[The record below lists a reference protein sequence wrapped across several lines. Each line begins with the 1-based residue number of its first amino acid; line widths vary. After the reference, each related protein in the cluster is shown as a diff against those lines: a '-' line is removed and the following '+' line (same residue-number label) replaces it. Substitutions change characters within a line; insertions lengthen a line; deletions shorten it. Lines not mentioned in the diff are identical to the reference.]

1 MLKKISFIALAL
13 VLPLLFGNAHALA
26 QTDEHKFEVGALFTS
41 LHLDNFPSRASLE
54 NENVTVNGIGARIGY
69 DFTENIALDA
79 EANFFPETHFGNNQL
94 GQKTQAFVGV
104 KAGKRF
110 ERFGLFAKA
119 RPGVMFIGEI
129 TSSLDCNAGQN
140 FTVCRPNHNN
150 FAFDAGGAAEF
161 YPTKRAIIRVDA
173 GDTII
178 RLKQSSGGLLFPA
191 PSTTNTTN
199 NFQASIGF
207 GYRF

>member
-1 MLKKISFIALAL
+1 MLKRISFIALAI

-41 LHLDNFPSRASLE
+41 LQLDDFPSRGSLA
-54 NENVTVNGIGARIGY
+54 NENVTVNGIGARMGY

-79 EANFFPETHFGNNQL
+79 EASFFPETHLGNNQF

-110 ERFGLFAKA
+110 NRFGLFAKA

-129 TSSLDCNAGQN
+129 TSSLDCSAGRN

-150 FAFDAGGAAEF
+150 FAFDAGGVAEF
-161 YPTKRAIIRVDA
+161 YPTKRAIIRVDV

-178 RLKQSSGGLLFPA
+178 RLKQSGGLLFLA
-191 PSTTNTTN
+191 QSTTNTTN

>member
-1 MLKKISFIALAL
+1 MWKKTLFIATAII
-13 VLPLLFGNAHALA
+13 LPLLFPSAAARA
-26 QTDEHKFEVGALFTS
+26 QTDEHKVEVGALFTS
-41 LHLDNFPSRASLE
+41 LRLDDFPSRASLI
-54 NENVTVNGIGARIGY
+54 NENVTVNGVGARIGY
-69 DFTENIALDA
+69 NFTESFALDA

-94 GQKTQAFVGV
+94 GQKTQAFIGV

-129 TSSLDCNAGQN
+129 TSSLDCNDGRN

-150 FAFDAGGAAEF
+150 FAFDAGGVAEF
-161 YPTKRAIIRVDA
+161 YPTQRAIIRVDV

-178 RLKQSSGGLLFPA
+178 RLKQSGGGLLFPA

>member
-1 MLKKISFIALAL
+1 MLRKTFFIALAII
-13 VLPLLFGNAHALA
+13 LPLLFGNAHARA
-26 QTDEHKFEVGALFTS
+26 QTDERKLEVGALFTS
-41 LHLDNFPSRASLE
+41 LRLDNFPSRASLA
-54 NENVTVNGIGARIGY
+54 NENVTVNGIGARLGY
-69 DFTENIALDA
+69 NFTDNIALDA

-119 RPGVMFIGEI
+119 RPGVMYIGEI
-129 TSSLDCNAGQN
+129 TSSLDCSAVRNG
-140 FTVCRPNHNN
+140 TVCRPNHNN
-150 FAFDAGGAAEF
+150 FAFDAGGVAEF
-161 YPTKRAIIRVDA
+161 YPTKRAIIRVDV

-178 RLKQSSGGLLFPA
+178 RLKQSGGGLLFPA